1 MGPADYPAAVTPEEL
16 HQRYFVEIAA
26 AFVRGS
32 CAGAP
37 DDDEAAVAWALEQ
50 GIRIHRFKRTMELPR
65 VRRVL
70 GVLRQVA
77 PATLVDVG
85 SGRGAFLWPLLQGFG
100 ALQVTAVDLLE
111 HRVEGIRA
119 VSEGGVD
126 RLVPLLADAGSL
138 PLPDAS
144 ADVVTL
150 LEVLEHLPDPRPAAV
165 EAVRVARRMV
175 IATVPSHPDD
185 NPEHLHLFDRGALT
199 DLLSL
204 PGVARVRIEQ
214 LRGHLLATATIER

>member
-1 MGPADYPAAVTPEEL
+1 VTSGEL
-16 HQRYFVEIAA
+16 HQRWFVEIAA

-32 CAGAP
+32 HPDAP
-37 DDDEAAVAWALEQ
+37 DGDEAAVAWARSR

-70 GVLRQVA
+70 GILRQVA

-85 SGRGAFLWPLLQGFG
+85 SGRGTSLWPLLDAFP
-100 ALQVTAVDLLE
+100 ALRVTAVDVLA

-119 VSEGGVD
+119 VRDGGIH
-126 RLVPLLADAGSL
+126 RLTPLLADASSL
-138 PLPDAS
+138 PLPEAS

-150 LEVLEHLPDPRPAAV
+150 LEVLEHLPDPRLAAG

-185 NPEHLHLFDRGALT
+185 NPDHLHLFDRGALT

-204 PGVARVRIEQ
+204 AGVARVGIDQ
-214 LRGHLLATATIER
+214 VHGHLVATATIDR